1 MVELKFNA
9 RLMSFEADGGGKK
22 FIKQES
28 RFEKLPATSTPDW
41 YFLPETLLKQ
51 YLPTAYS
58 SGVYCLILD
67 SSFYTKAYSPLGVL
81 SGHILL

>member
-1 MVELKFNA
+1 MLQI
-9 RLMSFEADGGGKK
+9 SADLGDKK

-28 RFEKLPATSTPDW
+28 RFKKLPATSTPDW

-81 SGHILL
+81 AGHILL